1 MSNVLV
7 ATSGRATGSPASR
20 RLRAGDHIP
29 AVVYGHG
36 MDPLSITVERRDLR
50 IAVSGVNGMNTVLSL
65 QVDGQ
70 VFPALIKELQRH
82 PVRRNVSHIDFIR
95 VNLDEKITVNV
106 PLHLVGEAKSVL
118 NDGGLVDPA
127 VDHIA
132 IETTPGQMP
141 SEVTYDISG
150 MHLGQVVFLRELAL
164 PAGCV
169 AVGDPDMAVITAM
182 STSRIAAPV
191 AQAEAPEGA

>member
-7 ATSGRATGSPASR
+7 ATSGRSTGSPAAR
-20 RLRAGDHIP
+20 RLRAADHIP

-118 NDGGLVDPA
+118 NEGGLVDPA
-127 VDHIA
+127 VDHIE

-141 SEVTYDISG
+141 SEITFDITG
-150 MHLGQVVFLRELAL
+150 MHLGQVVHLHELKL

-182 STSRIAAPV
+182 STSRVAAP
-191 AQAEAPEGA
+191 AATEATPGA